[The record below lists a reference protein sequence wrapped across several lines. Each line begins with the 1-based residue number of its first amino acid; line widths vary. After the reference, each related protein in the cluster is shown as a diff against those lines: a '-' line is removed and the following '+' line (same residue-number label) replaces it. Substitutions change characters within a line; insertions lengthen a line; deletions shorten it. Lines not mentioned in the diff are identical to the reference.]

1 MVASNHLASKALQ
14 YRKALKSSSML
25 ILSATDPF
33 SSFNVTHAI
42 DSNSYIYGMASE
54 MIILS
59 CYINNGD
66 AWFSAMQNL
75 HYQWAPINCVS
86 DYLYPGNIRLIELG
100 ANPLALHDLD
110 REEMLLDILKENRQN
125 LNVKVVDNDQLS
137 IYDFMNDDAQEV

>member
-1 MVASNHLASKALQ
+1 
-14 YRKALKSSSML
+14 
-25 ILSATDPF
+25 
-33 SSFNVTHAI
+33 
-42 DSNSYIYGMASE
+42 
-54 MIILS
+54 
-59 CYINNGD
+59 
-66 AWFSAMQNL
+66 MQNL